1 MGNADTDMILV
12 GSKADLDED
21 RKVPRKQAEA
31 LSEKYGLNFVETSAK
46 DDSNISRVFELLTT
60 QVLER
65 IKVDER
71 AKENHGTVLGGK
83 KEEKKK
89 DECC

>member
-1 MGNADTDMILV
+1 MILV

-31 LSEKYGLNFVETSAK
+31 ISEKYGLQFVETSAK
-46 DDSNISRVFELLTT
+46 DDLNISRVFELLTT

-71 AKENHGTVLGGK
+71 AKEKPNGTSSPTSTNTVIVR
-83 KEEKKK
+83 
-89 DECC
+89 